1 MVGLIIPLQSGKPSF
16 HLNYID
22 DLGIVSIGWG
32 LQNSGDCCSNFN
44 ASGQVIQGSSIFS
57 VWTQSGPSGTNV
69 LDKNL
74 LQGVAYPIPVFYLNV
89 GNRGTISVSYI
100 DPNGVNHTDFGGFV
114 YNKKDTSS
122 CAYASITTST
132 LPWGQS
138 KTSYT
143 TTSTTKTAFVVN
155 KATRVT
161 SLSSGGTLAEM
172 STLYVIGIP
181 SKFSTLYTTTYWTG
195 TDDKVTTSPIV
206 IIETFTYR
214 DWNSSSV
221 TSSSASYTETKT
233 ATCTDHSSQTILST
247 SSTTTDTNDIETA
260 SFTGTHSQPTSST
273 SVQTDFATP
282 TDTETV
288 SCSDENCQLPPA
300 TSFTQTT
307 IETSYVS
314 GSSNS
319 LLSPVSS
326 VAPSFETSSVILSTP
341 ALITT
346 ANENKAASLKLGGLF
361 ILLLQFI

>member
-1 MVGLIIPLQSGKPSF
+1 MVGLIIPLQSGKPFF

-69 LDKNL
+69 LDINL

-100 DPNGVNHTDFGGFV
+100 DPNGVNHTDFSGLV

-155 KATRVT
+155 KATR
-161 SLSSGGTLAEM
+161 
-172 STLYVIGIP
+172 GITHTEEVDYITEI
-181 SKFSTLYTTTYWTG
+181 KYTP
-195 TDDKVTTSPIV
+195 VPAV
-206 IIETFTYR
+206 
-214 DWNSSSV
+214 V
-221 TSSSASYTETKT
+221 
-233 ATCTDHSSQTILST
+233 
-247 SSTTTDTNDIETA
+247 STTT
-260 SFTGTHSQPTSST
+260 S
-273 SVQTDFATP
+273 
-282 TDTETV
+282 
-288 SCSDENCQLPPA
+288 
-300 TSFTQTT
+300 
-307 IETSYVS
+307 
-314 GSSNS
+314 
-319 LLSPVSS
+319 
-326 VAPSFETSSVILSTP
+326 
-341 ALITT
+341 
-346 ANENKAASLKLGGLF
+346 
-361 ILLLQFI
+361 